1 MKQKRNK
8 QQLIW
13 WPVEFKVFDACSG
26 SNLKSKYTRRQKG
39 TVQLKYASYWAR
51 SLMTSSR
58 SSGVKK
64 AKVWEVWLS
73 VSFWVILENHQMTED
88 REAVS
93 CPPWCRGT
101 SGMEGKASPSYRNNG
116 HISRTINY
124 AALPGSWESWSW
136 TGKHLSRV
144 LQRLFTNFK
153 RITLLGLPWT
163 L

>member
-1 MKQKRNK
+1 MKQKWNK

-51 SLMTSSR
+51 SPMTSSR

-88 REAVS
+88 RE
-93 CPPWCRGT
+93 T
-101 SGMEGKASPSYRNNG
+101 ASLS
-116 HISRTINY
+116 SF
-124 AALPGSWESWSW
+124 LPTLMQRDVWDGRKGFSILQKQW
-136 TGKHLSRV
+136 THFQDHQLCCITWKLGVMV
-144 LQRLFTNFK
+144 LNWQTFK
-153 RITLLGLPWT
+153 QGAPKTVYQL
-163 L
+163 

>member
-13 WPVEFKVFDACSG
+13 WPVEFKVFNACSG
-26 SNLKSKYTRRQKG
+26 SNLKTKYTRRQKG

-51 SLMTSSR
+51 SPMTSSR
-58 SSGVKK
+58 SEESKSLTFSQLLGDSGKP
-64 AKVWEVWLS
+64 S
-73 VSFWVILENHQMTED
+73 ED

-93 CPPWCRGT
+93 CPPWCRGM

-116 HISRTINY
+116 HISRTISY

-136 TGKHLSRV
+136 TGKRLSRV